1 MKGFIDVE
9 KRVALMPRAIT
20 GARIRFRSADEA
32 RDWIAKHWEE
42 LLRDPELLFS
52 INCNDICMMCS
63 HHRLSHRS
71 SVCDSCPVERVR
83 RLKRRIAA
91 LVRAGRAPSP

>member
-1 MKGFIDVE
+1 MKKAVPE
-9 KRVALMPRAIT
+9 MPRAIA
-20 GARIRFRSADEA
+20 GATIRFRNADEA
-32 RDWIAKHWEE
+32 RDWIVKHWEE
-42 LLRDPELLFS
+42 LLKDLELLFS
-52 INCNDICMMCS
+52 INCNEICMMCS

-83 RLKRRIAA
+83 RLKRKIAA